1 MVQSIRLVTSTSYCL
16 LQATVAIPR
25 GENDELEIWASTQ
38 NPTLTQL
45 VVAKTLGIPANRVI
59 VRVKRMGGGF
69 GGKETR

>member
-1 MVQSIRLVTSTSYCL
+1 M

-25 GENDELEIWASTQ
+25 GENEELEIWTSSQ
-38 NPTLTQL
+38 NPTVTQL